1 MPKATRSLRLS
12 DRTWSQLEKLA
23 PWLQVDDRTK
33 VVEIL
38 AEREAAKMPTQNE
51 QALQAYRIGQVIRV
65 ELEEGGT
72 EQASIVNFTAEGYGT
87 DQGRLDG
94 VAVRLANGSLMS
106 IPAKYLELD
115 GSGM

>member
-1 MPKATRSLRLS
+1 MMPKAIRSLRLS
-12 DRTWSQLEKLA
+12 DRTWGQLAKLA

-38 AEREAAKMPTQNE
+38 AERESFLMPTQNE
-51 QALQAYRIGQVIRV
+51 QALRAYKIGQVINV
-65 ELEEGGT
+65 QNHAGQN
-72 EQASIVNFTAEGYGT
+72 EQAAIVNFTADGLS
-87 DQGRLDG
+87 RLDG
-94 VAVRLANGSLMS
+94 LTVRLTNGSLMS